1 MKYINKIKLT
11 SKIMASDNDL
21 FYEEARK
28 IKDLLEEFAA
38 NQNMFI
44 TKSSVEEDFE
54 KFMND
59 NCDLSL
65 ISIRVIDNLMYE
77 FINSYDDNLFT
88 MPSTRQV
95 MIILA
100 KVVYRATA

>member
-11 SKIMASDNDL
+11 SKIMGSDNDL

-38 NQNMFI
+38 NQMFI
-44 TKSSVEEDFE
+44 TKSTVEEDFE

-77 FINSYDDNLFT
+77 FLNSYDDNLFN

-100 KVVYRATA
+100 KVAYRATA